1 LDSTNKSETGG
12 LSGRP
17 LKELS
22 NQATKRFYELTRGE
36 LLIIGAGGI
45 ETGHDALERIKS
57 GASLVQIYTAMVY
70 EGPVIVNKIKRELV
84 QELNDQGFKNISDAI
99 GANVKLNN

>member
-1 LDSTNKSETGG
+1 MQRPASLTSTNKTETGG

-17 LKELS
+17 LKSLS
-22 NQATKRFYELTRGE
+22 NQATERFYELTNGE
-36 LLIIGAGGI
+36 MLIIGAGGI

-70 EGPVIVNKIKRELV
+70 EGPTIVNKIRRELV
-84 QELNDQGFKNISDAI
+84 QELE
-99 GANVKLNN
+99 